1 MSTGTQAATHV
12 RYSKGVRVD
21 GGEKSQVEI
30 QEHEDCSISPG
41 LQETGQHT
49 QMNHSSAKR
58 SHFRVIAA
66 TLGAFF
72 VLMLTVI
79 VSRGITATL
88 QSEQTSTLH
97 SHLTTETTH
106 EKVNAQPPT
115 DNPSTTSIPF
125 SQDVN
130 NRATQKTNEK
140 VNFNSPEKM
149 MTTQSATQKAKM
161 KTTQSTTE
169 KAKMKT
175 TQSTTKKVNFNSPE
189 KMMTTQSAT
198 QKAKMKTTQSITEKA
213 KKMTTQST
221 TQKAIVKMMTTQS
234 TTKKVNVNSPEKMMT
249 TQSATQKGYSCPV
262 GWLRAGS
269 NCYYQLNERRSSQ
282 ENESDCQRKGGSLIV
297 VNSREKQRILNGE
310 TTKEVQ
316 QCGIK

>member
-49 QMNHSSAKR
+49 QMNRSSAKR

-66 TLGAFF
+66 ALGAFF

-106 EKVNAQPPT
+106 EKVTAQPPT
-115 DNPSTTSIPF
+115 ENPSTTSIPF

-140 VNFNSPEKM
+140 VNVNSPETM
-149 MTTQSATQKAKM
+149 MTTQSATQKAKKM
-161 KTTQSTTE
+161 TTQSTTE
-169 KAKMKT
+169 KAIVNTMT

-198 QKAKMKTTQSITEKA
+198 QKDNQSTISNLFSA

-221 TQKAIVKMMTTQS
+221 TE
-234 TTKKVNVNSPEKMMT
+234 KVNFNSPETMMT

>member
-66 TLGAFF
+66 ALGAFF

-161 KTTQSTTE
+161 KTTQST
-169 KAKMKT
+169 
-175 TQSTTKKVNFNSPE
+175 
-189 KMMTTQSAT
+189 
-198 QKAKMKTTQSITEKA
+198 TEKA